1 MTTLALE
8 TQLAQVPHVDRDQL
22 ALLRAALVTDRAAQT
37 ALTAEHQATVTE
49 LTGQRDVDSILER
62 ELADASAV
70 RARQAMQDIDAALAR
85 MDGNT
90 YGICRSCGGAILPE
104 RLEAIPHTR
113 FCVACPGQGSNFLE

>member
-1 MTTLALE
+1 MTTLTLD
-8 TQLAQVPHVDRDQL
+8 TQLAQVPHVDPDQL
-22 ALLRAALVTDRAAQT
+22 ARLRAALSTDRIAQ
-37 ALTAEHQATVTE
+37 AVLTAEHQATVTE
-49 LTGQRDVDSILER
+49 LTGQMDVDSILER
-62 ELADASAV
+62 ELAEAATA

-90 YGICRSCGGAILPE
+90 YGNCRSCGGAILPE